1 MKSLSQI
8 REASGGKEA
17 YQKFFNSILKK
28 FGVDSPS
35 ELEGDAKKKFYDAID
50 KGWESDDPNDKNET
64 YTDPDNL
71 DPDTTVNADEDDFAT
86 GKALGEST
94 AAYAASLNKIAND
107 KKLKSISKADKET
120 LAKIAKLLQSE
131 GNEWDSGEYEP
142 LDEAYP
148 KVMDFKKTSKE
159 IGKLKSTIHQPVIK
173 QISAL
178 FLKMFSNS
186 SLKVRDDAV
195 LQINKLKNKVD
206 GDTRVDI
213 NKILN
218 TNKMLT
224 KDGKIVVEGTESLDE
239 AFAKSYGYTHTEA
252 AINHL
257 MKALNPKSALAKGIS
272 AKADNVTSEF
282 TKMSKLMD
290 KIMEQWEAVEM
301 VIGMNEG
308 TESLDEDTLTALTEG
323 KDLTPKQ
330 EKEVAAYR
338 KSHPEC
344 FDDEGNYKED
354 VDVNEMK
361 VDQKVTATIKGKKV
375 NVRILS
381 IDSDKSADVHVAD
394 LNDPDKDY
402 FVKRSAIKEAVSVDR
417 RSVGFKEALKRQKM
431 AKEKREAAKI
441 KLAKEQA
448 KTDMANIG
456 ANHEYDSS
464 VESILAAANGKIM
477 GEEAPNVVSSGAVD
491 MNPTGKNKK
500 DKKESPMAKYG
511 Y

>member
-71 DPDTTVNADEDDFAT
+71 DPETTVNADEDDLAT
-86 GKALGEST
+86 GKALGESSKD
-94 AAYAASLNKIAND
+94 YAASLNKIAND
-107 KKLKSISKADKET
+107 KKLNSISKADKAT

-131 GNEWDSGEYEP
+131 GKDWDSGEYE
-142 LDEAYP
+142 LDEA
-148 KVMDFKKTSKE
+148 
-159 IGKLKSTIHQPVIK
+159 
-173 QISAL
+173 
-178 FLKMFSNS
+178 
-186 SLKVRDDAV
+186 
-195 LQINKLKNKVD
+195 
-206 GDTRVDI
+206 
-213 NKILN
+213 
-218 TNKMLT
+218 
-224 KDGKIVVEGTESLDE
+224 TESLDE
-239 AFAKSYGYTHTEA
+239 KYAKSMGYMSTDK
-252 AINHL
+252 AINTL
-257 MKALNPKSALAKGIS
+257 YASLKPGSNLEKSIS
-272 AKADNVTSEF
+272 SSTDSVKSEF
-282 TKMSKLMD
+282 KKMNKLME
-290 KIMEQWEAVEM
+290 KIVDLWDEVGQTIE
-301 VIGMNEG
+301 MNEG

-323 KDLTPKQ
+323 KELTPKQ

-344 FDDEGNYKED
+344 FDDEGNYKENVGEGKFLKSIPVHNGNKDKKKKKKED
-354 VDVNEMK
+354 VE
-361 VDQKVTATIKGKKV
+361 
-375 NVRILS
+375 
-381 IDSDKSADVHVAD
+381 
-394 LNDPDKDY
+394 
-402 FVKRSAIKEAVSVDR
+402 EAVSVDR

-441 KLAKEQA
+441 KSAKEQA

-456 ANHEYDSS
+456 ANHAYDSS
-464 VESILAAANGKIM
+464 VESILAAANSKIM

>member
-224 KDGKIVVEGTESLDE
+224 KDGKIVVEGYELDEVYAKSSGYKRTDDAVNHLIKSLD
-239 AFAKSYGYTHTEA
+239 
-252 AINHL
+252 
-257 MKALNPKSALAKGIS
+257 PKSNLSKSMKSSGN
-272 AKADNVTSEF
+272 DVTLEF
-282 TKMSKLMD
+282 TLMSKHMS
-290 KIMEQWEAVEM
+290 KIVDIWDDLARTVFESQS
-301 VIGMNEG
+301 IEG
-308 TESLDEDTLTALTEG
+308 TESLDEDTLAALTEG

-354 VDVNEMK
+354 VDV
-361 VDQKVTATIKGKKV
+361 
-375 NVRILS
+375 
-381 IDSDKSADVHVAD
+381 
-394 LNDPDKDY
+394 
-402 FVKRSAIKEAVSVDR
+402 KEAVSVDR

>member
-71 DPDTTVNADEDDFAT
+71 DPDTTVNADEDDLAT
-86 GKALGEST
+86 GKALGESSKD
-94 AAYAASLNKIAND
+94 YAASLNKIAND
-107 KKLKSISKADKET
+107 KKLNSISKADKAT

-131 GNEWDSGEYEP
+131 GNEWESGEYE
-142 LDEAYP
+142 LDEATEAKDFE
-148 KVMDFKKTSKE
+148 KVSKA
-159 IGKLKSTIHQPVIK
+159 IGKIKHVTDQQSIK
-173 QISAL
+173 QISGL
-178 FLKMFSNS
+178 FLKMFKNS

-195 LQINKLKNKVD
+195 LQINKLRKKVSR
-206 GDTRVDI
+206 DTGVEI
-213 NKILN
+213 NKALDAN
-218 TNKMLT
+218 GMLS
-224 KDGKIVVEGTESLDE
+224 GSNLVVESTESLDE
-239 AFAKSYGYTHTEA
+239 APSFSTKSMGFVKTEA
-252 AINHL
+252 L
-257 MKALNPKSALAKGIS
+257 SPTGMLARSIS
-272 AKADNVTSEF
+272 ASSDNVVPQF
-282 TKMSKLMD
+282 KKMSKSMSQ
-290 KIMEQWEAVEM
+290 IIEQWEDVEM
-301 VIGMNEG
+301 TIGMNEG

-323 KDLTPKQ
+323 KELTPKQ

-344 FDDEGNYKED
+344 FDDEGNYKENVGEGKFLKSIPVHNGNKDKKKKKKED
-354 VDVNEMK
+354 VE
-361 VDQKVTATIKGKKV
+361 
-375 NVRILS
+375 
-381 IDSDKSADVHVAD
+381 
-394 LNDPDKDY
+394 
-402 FVKRSAIKEAVSVDR
+402 EAVSVDR

-441 KLAKEQA
+441 KSAKEQA

-456 ANHEYDSS
+456 ANHAYDSS
-464 VESILAAANGKIM
+464 VESILAAANSKIM